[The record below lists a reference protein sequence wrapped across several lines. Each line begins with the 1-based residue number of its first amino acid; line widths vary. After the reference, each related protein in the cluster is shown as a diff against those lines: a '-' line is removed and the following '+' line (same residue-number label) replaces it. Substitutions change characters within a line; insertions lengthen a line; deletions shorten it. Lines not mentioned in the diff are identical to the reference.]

1 MENYKGGRKLKYV
14 FSTLIS
20 VENDNPE
27 NWIPDSKLISPRRI
41 EAEGIEDALEKFR
54 CIINSGF
61 GIFVSKEDLFQRE
74 PVYGNSG
81 KIESGQIGYSF
92 SGILN
97 SKIHIK
103 IRVITIVSS
112 CEL

>member
-1 MENYKGGRKLKYV
+1 MKYV

-61 GIFVSKEDLFQRE
+61 GIYVSEKDLSQKE
-74 PVYGNSG
+74 PVYGKTKKTLS
-81 KIESGQIGYSF
+81 KQVGYSF
-92 SGILN
+92 PGILETKT
-97 SKIHIK
+97 KIK
-103 IRVITIVSS
+103 VIIIIDSVK
-112 CEL
+112 

>member
-1 MENYKGGRKLKYV
+1 MKYV

-81 KIESGQIGYSF
+81 KTESGQIGYSF
-92 SGILN
+92 SGILE
-97 SKIHIK
+97 SKTHVNIK
-103 IRVITIVSS
+103 VITIVENSNMT
-112 CEL
+112 